1 MKYRREVDGL
11 RALAVIPVMLYHA
24 GFKLF
29 GGGFVGVDVFFVI
42 SGYLITHNI
51 LSEKESGTFSLINF
65 YERRARRIL
74 PALFFVMS
82 MCIPVA
88 WVLLL
93 PNDLHNF
100 SKSLIAVCLF
110 ISNILFWRGG
120 GYFEDAVELNPL
132 IHTWS
137 LSVEEQYYVL
147 FPIFVLIF
155 WRFGKR
161 RLFGILAII
170 AIFSLAVCEWGA
182 YNKPVMTF
190 FLLPTRGWEIAIGAF
205 TAILFTKQIGG
216 SKTLHQLLSIIGLCM
231 VLVSIF
237 TFNKNTPFPSLYT
250 ILPTIGASLIILF
263 GNPST
268 MVGKLLGKKL
278 FVGIGLISYSA
289 YLWHQPLLSFT
300 RYATISEPSLIIKG
314 LILILTLL
322 LAFITWKYVEQPFKN
337 RKQFPRHKIFKYSLF
352 ISLLFISVGLFST
365 YLFESNG
372 VFNSE
377 KKLAYALSNHLGVIS
392 SNMDERLFVK
402 SRIEIEKQ
410 NPNVIL
416 AGSSRIMQIGK
427 HNLKDDCLN
436 FAVSGASIE
445 DDIAIIDLATNKFHP
460 KKLIIG
466 ADPWLFNSN
475 SGQSRWLSLK
485 PEYINAVSRFSQS
498 KQPKH
503 IATKLY
509 TINDH
514 SFFETVYNVYEK
526 INISKTY
533 VNNNS
538 PLQYKDIIRKDGSR
552 MYNTNYS
559 TTTQDEIRRGFN
571 DLINYSMTSYKFSP
585 QSMDLFEKFLDYYRS
600 KYEIILVLSPY
611 HPDLYKRIKQ
621 EKPIFLDIENQYR
634 EIAKK
639 KNIKI
644 IGSYDPSKVGC
655 SSKDFYDGMHPKDD
669 AMELVLKQL

>member
-365 YLFESNG
+365 YLFGSNG
-372 VFNSE
+372 VVNSE

-571 DLINYSMTSYKFSP
+571 GLINYSMTSYKFSP

>member
-571 DLINYSMTSYKFSP
+571 GLINYSMTSYKFSP

>member
-237 TFNKNTPFPSLYT
+237 TFKKNTPFPSLYT

-571 DLINYSMTSYKFSP
+571 GLINYSMTSYKFSP

>member
-1 MKYRREVDGL
+1 
-11 RALAVIPVMLYHA
+11 
-24 GFKLF
+24 
-29 GGGFVGVDVFFVI
+29 
-42 SGYLITHNI
+42 
-51 LSEKESGTFSLINF
+51 
-65 YERRARRIL
+65 
-74 PALFFVMS
+74 
-82 MCIPVA
+82 
-88 WVLLL
+88 
-93 PNDLHNF
+93 
-100 SKSLIAVCLF
+100 
-110 ISNILFWRGG
+110 
-120 GYFEDAVELNPL
+120 
-132 IHTWS
+132 
-137 LSVEEQYYVL
+137 
-147 FPIFVLIF
+147 
-155 WRFGKR
+155 
-161 RLFGILAII
+161 
-170 AIFSLAVCEWGA
+170 
-182 YNKPVMTF
+182 
-190 FLLPTRGWEIAIGAF
+190 
-205 TAILFTKQIGG
+205 
-216 SKTLHQLLSIIGLCM
+216 M
-231 VLVSIF
+231 V
-237 TFNKNTPFPSLYT
+237 
-250 ILPTIGASLIILF
+250 
-263 GNPST
+263 
-268 MVGKLLGKKL
+268 
-278 FVGIGLISYSA
+278 
-289 YLWHQPLLSFT
+289 
-300 RYATISEPSLIIKG
+300 
-314 LILILTLL
+314 
-322 LAFITWKYVEQPFKN
+322 
-337 RKQFPRHKIFKYSLF
+337 
-352 ISLLFISVGLFST
+352 
-365 YLFESNG
+365 
-372 VFNSE
+372 NSE

-571 DLINYSMTSYKFSP
+571 GLINYSMTSYKFSP

>member
-237 TFNKNTPFPSLYT
+237 TFKKNTPFPSLYT

-365 YLFESNG
+365 YLFGSNG
-372 VFNSE
+372 VVNSE

-552 MYNTNYS
+552 MYNTKYS
-559 TTTQDEIRRGFN
+559 TTTQHEIRRGFN

>member
-1 MKYRREVDGL
+1 
-11 RALAVIPVMLYHA
+11 
-24 GFKLF
+24 
-29 GGGFVGVDVFFVI
+29 
-42 SGYLITHNI
+42 
-51 LSEKESGTFSLINF
+51 
-65 YERRARRIL
+65 
-74 PALFFVMS
+74 
-82 MCIPVA
+82 
-88 WVLLL
+88 
-93 PNDLHNF
+93 
-100 SKSLIAVCLF
+100 
-110 ISNILFWRGG
+110 
-120 GYFEDAVELNPL
+120 
-132 IHTWS
+132 
-137 LSVEEQYYVL
+137 
-147 FPIFVLIF
+147 
-155 WRFGKR
+155 
-161 RLFGILAII
+161 
-170 AIFSLAVCEWGA
+170 
-182 YNKPVMTF
+182 
-190 FLLPTRGWEIAIGAF
+190 
-205 TAILFTKQIGG
+205 
-216 SKTLHQLLSIIGLCM
+216 
-231 VLVSIF
+231 
-237 TFNKNTPFPSLYT
+237 
-250 ILPTIGASLIILF
+250 
-263 GNPST
+263 

-514 SFFETVYNVYEK
+514 SFFETVYNVY
-526 INISKTY
+526 SG
-533 VNNNS
+533 
-538 PLQYKDIIRKDGSR
+538 PR
-552 MYNTNYS
+552 
-559 TTTQDEIRRGFN
+559 
-571 DLINYSMTSYKFSP
+571 
-585 QSMDLFEKFLDYYRS
+585 FLDSGLR
-600 KYEIILVLSPY
+600 
-611 HPDLYKRIKQ
+611 
-621 EKPIFLDIENQYR
+621 
-634 EIAKK
+634 
-639 KNIKI
+639 
-644 IGSYDPSKVGC
+644 C
-655 SSKDFYDGMHPKDD
+655 
-669 AMELVLKQL
+669 

>member
-237 TFNKNTPFPSLYT
+237 TFKKNTPFPSLYT

-263 GNPST
+263 GKPST